1 MFVLLYRTL
10 FASCSLIY
18 LPTSVKCLAA
28 VRAYERYQ
36 IELGFE
42 SRCQKEPLFPLGNA
56 LCSAESDG
64 QGEMENTPPDSSG
77 MLSPS
82 SSNQMPK
89 KTMAATLLEKA
100 KTQSVALVPKEIAK
114 LAQRFWP
121 LFNPALYPHKP
132 PPAPLANRVL
142 FTDAEDE

>member
-1 MFVLLYRTL
+1 M
-10 FASCSLIY
+10 
-18 LPTSVKCLAA
+18 LAA

-42 SRCQKEPLFPLGNA
+42 TPCQKEPLFHLRNS

-64 QGEMENTPPDSSG
+64 QGEMENTPPDSSTA
-77 MLSPS
+77 LSAS
-82 SSNQMPK
+82 SRNQMPK

-100 KTQSVALVPKEIAK
+100 KTQPVAPVPKEIAK

-132 PPAPLANRVL
+132 PPAALVNRVL